1 MFRDQDLHDLLEYK
15 SSAPILSIY
24 FNLDPADN
32 SETQRLRLRSM
43 LKEVKLPEDQLAVE
57 RYFEHEFD
65 WTGRSVAVFSCAA
78 DDFFRAY
85 SLAVPLRS
93 RLRVGNRPYVKPL
106 ADLFDSYG
114 GYGVVLVDKQGARL
128 FYFHLGELREQ
139 DGVMGEE
146 VRHTKRGGASQAP
159 GRRGGV
165 AGRTNYMEEV
175 TERNLKEAAEYAAQF
190 FAENQVRRVLIG
202 GTEDNVIPFR
212 SFLPKAWQSLVVGTF
227 PISMTAS
234 HVEVYE
240 RAMQAGKEA
249 EQRRE
254 QRLVETLIT
263 GAAKGRGGVVRLD
276 DTLAAVHEGRVQT
289 LVIRD
294 GYRAPG
300 LRCTGCD
307 YITTQELERCPFCNG
322 NFEHIPDTVELAV
335 RKVWQDGGDVEV
347 LHENMGLEESQP
359 IGALLRY

>member
-32 SETQRLRLRSM
+32 SETQRLRLRSL
-43 LKEVKLPEDQLAVE
+43 LKDVKLPEDQLAVE
-57 RYFEHEFD
+57 RYFDHEFD
-65 WTGRSVAVFSCAA
+65 WTGRSVVVFSCASEE
-78 DDFFRAY
+78 FFKAY

-93 RLRVGNRPYVKPL
+93 RVQVGLRPYVKPL

-139 DGVMGEE
+139 EGVMGEE

-175 TERNLKEAAEYAAQF
+175 TDRNLKDAAEFAAQF

-202 GTEDNVIPFR
+202 GTDDNIMPFR

-234 HVEVYE
+234 QVEVYE
-240 RAMQAGKEA
+240 RAMQSGKEA

-254 QRLVETLIT
+254 RHLVETIIT

-300 LRCTGCD
+300 LRCAGCD
-307 YITTQELERCPFCNG
+307 YVTTQELERCPFCG
-322 NFEHIPDTVELAV
+322 GSFDPIQDTVELAV
-335 RKVWQDGGDVEV
+335 RKVWQDGGEVEV
-347 LHENMGLEESQP
+347 LHENMGLEDRQP

>member
-15 SSAPILSIY
+15 SSAPVLSIY
-24 FNLDPADN
+24 LNLDPSDN

-43 LKEVKLPEDQLAVE
+43 LKDLQLPEDLLAVE
-57 RYFEHEFD
+57 RYFDHEYD
-65 WTGRSVAVFSCAA
+65 WTGKSVVVFSCAG
-78 DDFFRAY
+78 DNYFKTY

-93 RLRVGNRPYVKPL
+93 RVRVGQRPYVKPL

-114 GYGVVLVDKQGARL
+114 GYGVVLVDKVGARL

-139 DGVMGEE
+139 EGVMGEE
-146 VRHTKRGGASQAP
+146 VRHAKRGGASQSP

-165 AGRTNYMEEV
+165 AGRTNYVEEV
-175 TERNLKEAAEYAAQF
+175 TERNLKDAAEFAAKF
-190 FAENQVRRVLIG
+190 FGENRVRRILIG
-202 GTEDNVIPFR
+202 GTDDSVVPLR

-227 PISMTAS
+227 PMSMTAS
-234 HVEVYE
+234 QVDVYE
-240 RAMQAGKEA
+240 RAMQAGSEA
-249 EQRRE
+249 ERQRE
-254 QRLVETLIT
+254 ERLVDAVIT
-263 GAAKGRGGVVRLD
+263 GAAKGRGGAVGLG

-289 LVIRD
+289 LVIQD

-300 LRCTGCD
+300 LRCSGCG
-307 YITTQELERCPFCNG
+307 YISMQEQATCSFCGSSFER
-322 NFEHIPDTVELAV
+322 IQDAVELAV

-347 LHENMGLEESQP
+347 LHDDLGLDLQQP

>member
-15 SSAPILSIY
+15 SSTPILSIY
-24 FNLDPADN
+24 LNLDPGDN

-57 RYFEHEFD
+57 RFFDHEFD
-65 WTGRSVAVFSCAA
+65 WTGRSVVVFSCA
-78 DDFFRAY
+78 DQDFFKAY

-93 RLRVGNRPYVKPL
+93 RVRVGLRPYVKPL

-139 DGVMGEE
+139 EGVMGEE

-175 TERNLKEAAEYAAQF
+175 TERNLKEAAEFAAQF

-202 GTEDNVIPFR
+202 GTDENVIPFR

-240 RAMQAGKEA
+240 RAMQSGKEA

-254 QRLVETLIT
+254 QRLVETVIT

-307 YITTQELERCPFCNG
+307 YVTTQELERCSFCG
-322 NFEHIPDTVELAV
+322 GSFEPIQDTVELAV

-347 LHENMGLEESQP
+347 LHENMGLEDRQP